1 MDYKINIRAP
11 KFSRFFGRL
20 ARGNAMTVDL
30 AEKAFQNSFNLAYA
44 TASDANAQINK
55 VQFL

>member
-20 ARGNAMTVDL
+20 LARGNAMIVDL
-30 AEKAFQNSFNLAYA
+30 AKKAF
-44 TASDANAQINK
+44 TK
-55 VQFL
+55 QF